1 MKRKN
6 FDFSANIMFALVCVV
21 LINIISYFGFF
32 RFDLTK
38 NRIYSLSSVSKKII
52 SKFDDYI
59 LIRAVF
65 SKTLPEQF
73 RFIRLYVEDLLKEYK
88 IYSKGKIKFE
98 FIDPQQPNS
107 KISEDEVYSMGIVP
121 VEFSVLEKD
130 KFEVKKGYMG
140 LAMLYKGNREVIP
153 VVNNIENLEYDI
165 TSTLKKLT
173 LKEKKAIGIVET
185 AGCDTL
191 ENNEV
196 YDRLKQQLQ
205 KFYEL
210 RNIKISSETLKDIA
224 GLLVISPKE
233 NFKDEEL
240 FYLDQFILSGKPV
253 VFLANRYDINLQTF
267 FARKIASNIF
277 DLISHYGAEIEDGLV
292 VDYQCQKISLT
303 MQQGFIIM
311 QNIVDYPFIPAITKI
326 DKNHPLVKDLNQ
338 VSLAFVSPIK
348 IKQNLQNISYTVLF
362 ETSKRS
368 FVKKDVYSVN
378 PLRTDFSFPKD
389 AHKGPFIA
397 GVELKGKFKSYFD
410 ENKFKDLKLSTT
422 FYYKET
428 EPQAKESR
436 IIVIPTGEISTGREN
451 VLLANIIDYLAQ
463 DYELLTI
470 RSKKIALSPIKEVSP
485 TLKLIYRYFI
495 TLFPPIFVVFVGL
508 YRWYLRKT
516 KPILI

>member
-6 FDFSANIMFALVCVV
+6 FDILINILFALVCVV

-52 SKFDDYI
+52 SRFDDNI

-140 LAMLYKGNREVIP
+140 LAMLYKGNKEVIP

-173 LKEKKAIGIVET
+173 LKDKKVIGIVET
-185 AGCDTL
+185 SGCDTL
-191 ENNEV
+191 EGEEYN
-196 YDRLKQQLQ
+196 RLKQQLQ

-210 RNIKISSETLKDIA
+210 KNIKISSETLKDIS
-224 GLLVISPKE
+224 GLLIISPKE

-253 VFLANRYDINLQTF
+253 VFIANKYDINLQTF
-267 FARKIASNIF
+267 FARKVSSNIF
-277 DLISHYGAEIEDGLV
+277 DLINHYGIEIQDGLV

-311 QNIVDYPFIPAITKI
+311 QNIVDYPFIPIITKI
-326 DKNHPLVKDLNQ
+326 DKNHPLVKDLSQ

-348 IKQNLQNISYTVLF
+348 IKPNLQDISYTVLF
-362 ETSKRS
+362 ETSKKS
-368 FVKKDVYSVN
+368 FIKKDIYSVN

-389 AHKGPFIA
+389 AQKGPFIA
-397 GVELKGKFKSYFD
+397 GVELRGKFKGYFD
-410 ENKFKDLKLSTT
+410 ENKFKDLKLPTT

-436 IIVIPTGEISTGREN
+436 IIVIPTGKISTGGES

-470 RSKKIALSPIKEVSP
+470 RSKKVALSPIREVSP
-485 TLKLIYRYFI
+485 TLKLIYKYFV
-495 TLFPPIFVVFVGL
+495 TLFPSIFVVFIGL
-508 YRWYLRKT
+508 YRWYLRKN
-516 KPILI
+516 KPILL